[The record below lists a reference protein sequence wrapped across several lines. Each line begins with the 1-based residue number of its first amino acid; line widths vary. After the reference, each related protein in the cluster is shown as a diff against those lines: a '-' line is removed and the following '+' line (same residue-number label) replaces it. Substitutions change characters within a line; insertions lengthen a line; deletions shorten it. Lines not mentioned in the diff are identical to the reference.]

1 MNTLISED
9 ASPGD
14 ITARQRQPS
23 KGLTSGALATAV
35 IVLATAG
42 MAAAGCAVV
51 VVPIVYAI
59 ADLSPQ
65 AGCVAQFGEA
75 AVGAVG
81 TCRIAAA
88 FKSDAATAL
97 CAFAIVAGA
106 LCALTGFGSYRRMLT
121 KETRRR
127 AFAGGVIG
135 LQAALLAVGLLW
147 FRAGDVETFAYQ
159 FLNFTALHG
168 HFGAFLTG
176 ARNTVFLAVIGEAGG
191 LLLGLG
197 LALATMSEYRSV
209 RTPARAYINFFR
221 GTPLIWQLSFIYFG
235 FALGLKLP
243 LDAFQAAILT
253 FCLNIGAY
261 SAEVLRAG
269 IQSVERGQM
278 EAARGLGFT
287 YFGAMRYAILP
298 QAFRRVIPPLLNE
311 FVGLIKDTSLIIVLG
326 LTAGQQ
332 DLFTTA
338 QNGYSESF
346 NASFFIAAALGY
358 LAITLPLIRLV
369 NWAEARMRSGLSGI
383 AVPG

>member
-1 MNTLISED
+1 MKTLSQD
-9 ASPGD
+9 ASSVAPP
-14 ITARQRQPS
+14 RRREPS
-23 KGLTSGALATAV
+23 LEGRAMPLAT
-35 IVLATAG
+35 VLLLL
-42 MAAAGCAVV
+42 AAAGLVAAGAAVLA
-51 VVPIVYAI
+51 VPIVYALVN
-59 ADLSPQ
+59 ASPQ
-65 AGCVAQFGEA
+65 PGCVEQFGQGVEG
-75 AVGAVG
+75 VVG

-97 CAFAIVAGA
+97 CAVAIVTGA
-106 LCALTGFGSYRRMLT
+106 LTAASGFGVYRRMPT
-121 KETRRR
+121 KESRRR
-127 AFAGGVIG
+127 AFAGAVLGV
-135 LQAALLAVGLLW
+135 QAVALAAALLW
-147 FRAGDVETFAYQ
+147 FREGNVETFAYQ
-159 FLNFTALHG
+159 FLNFTVLQG
-168 HFGAFLTG
+168 HVDAFLTG

-191 LLLGLG
+191 LALGIG
-197 LALATMSEYRSV
+197 LALATLSEYRSV
-209 RTPARAYINFFR
+209 RAPARMYINFFR

-235 FALGLKLP
+235 FALGLELP

-261 SAEVLRAG
+261 SAEVFRAG

-311 FVGLIKDTSLIIVLG
+311 FVGLVKDTSLIIVLG

-338 QNGYSESF
+338 QNGYSETF

-369 NWAEARMRSGLSGI
+369 NWAEGRLRSGLSGI